1 MPSWGEATEGGEVL
15 CNLQIPFI
23 FIQQRI
29 LAIFPTSFVGLM
41 HEAQANLPVS
51 SSMGI
56 LLGKLLALSS
66 WARTTVLQGT
76 EICISGVHETVLCRM
91 LESVHCIKAYRGDT
105 DLE

>member
-1 MPSWGEATEGGEVL
+1 MPSWGKVTEEGEVL
-15 CNLQIPFI
+15 CDLQIPFM

-41 HEAQANLPVS
+41 HKAQANLPIN

-56 LLGKLLALSS
+56 LLGELLALSS

-76 EICISGVHETVLCRM
+76 EICISGVHETVLCKI
-91 LESVHCIKAYRGDT
+91 L
-105 DLE
+105 